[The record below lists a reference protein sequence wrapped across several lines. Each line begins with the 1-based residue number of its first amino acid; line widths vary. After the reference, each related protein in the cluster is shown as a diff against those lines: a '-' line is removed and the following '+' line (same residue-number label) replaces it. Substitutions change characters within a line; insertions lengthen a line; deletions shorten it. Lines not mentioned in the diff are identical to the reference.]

1 MSISAVSGSSALLAL
16 TQQTRTASAPPPP
29 PPSSS
34 SGEEGTS
41 TRGVPKHVEAAA
53 EALGMSTDEVVEAL
67 EDGSSLAEL
76 AEEQGVAREDLVN
89 ALVAAAPEDLRALD
103 GIEQMTEQLVDAE
116 GLPGPAGPP
125 PAGSSG
131 VWGASLTSS
140 QEDAL
145 ASVADLV
152 GVDASTL
159 VDQLRSGTTLA
170 DLLSDAGVSL
180 DDLAGALE
188 DGFLI
193 DTQA

>member
-29 PPSSS
+29 PPSS

-67 EDGSSLAEL
+67 ADGSSLADL
-76 AEEQGVAREDLVN
+76 AQEQGVARDDLVS

-103 GIEQMTEQLVDAE
+103 GVEQMTEQLVDAE

-131 VWGASLTSS
+131 VWGASMTSS

-159 VDQLRSGTTLA
+159 VDQLRSGTALA
-170 DLLSDAGVSL
+170 DLLADAGVSL

-193 DTQA
+193 DAQA

>member
-16 TQQTRTASAPPPP
+16 TQQSRTTSAPPPP

-34 SGEEGTS
+34 GEEGTS
-41 TRGVPKHVEAAA
+41 ARGVPKHVEAAA

-67 EDGSSLAEL
+67 TDGSSLADL
-76 AEEQGVAREDLVN
+76 AEEQGVAREDLVQ

-103 GIEQMTEQLVDAE
+103 GVEQMTEQLVDAQ

-131 VWGASLTSS
+131 VWGASMTSS

-145 ASVADLV
+145 ASVAELV

>member
-29 PPSSS
+29 PPSS
-34 SGEEGTS
+34 GEEGTG

-67 EDGSSLAEL
+67 EDGSSLADL
-76 AEEQGVAREDLVN
+76 AQEQGVAREDLVN